1 MKFFSLGPRAN
12 EVRPQ
17 HTGFCHDCDAP
28 VISKYCGEC
37 GQSSHAH
44 VASAGEFIH
53 HFIGHFV
60 AAEGKLWRTFA
71 DLLLRPGQ
79 LTVDYIRGRR
89 TRHIDPLRLLLTVS
103 LLVFATLK
111 LQTHML
117 EGRPAKSEPAKADA
131 QPATKWQDVS
141 LSSRLIVQTFDSISP
156 SFRKNLDAIEAL
168 PDGKGIAILWDDWL
182 KSGPTVVLCL
192 IPIVALFL
200 KLLNAGTGWRYGEH
214 LVFSIHLHAF
224 ILLDFLA
231 WMLLAQVTTYA
242 ATAALVGLALYAL
255 LAMRRMYGGSWPVLA
270 ARWGGLVFL
279 ELKAFAFL
287 SLVSFFSSM
296 L

>member
-12 EVRPQ
+12 DVRPQ
-17 HTGFCHDCDAP
+17 HAGSCHDCDAP
-28 VISKYCGEC
+28 VNSKYCGEC
-37 GQSSHAH
+37 GQSSHVH

-79 LTVDYIRGRR
+79 LTVDFIRGRR

-111 LQTHML
+111 LQAHIL
-117 EGRPAKSEPAKADA
+117 ESRPEKAELATVDT
-131 QPATKWQDVS
+131 QPQTRWQDVS
-141 LSSRLIVQTFDSISP
+141 LASRLLVKTFEAVSP
-156 SFRKNLDAIEAL
+156 SFRENLEANEAL
-168 PDGKGIAILWDDWL
+168 PTSKRLTVLWNDWL

-200 KLLNAGTGWRYGEH
+200 KLLNTGTGWRYGEH
-214 LVFSIHLHAF
+214 LVFSMHLHTF
-224 ILLDFLA
+224 ILLDFLV

-242 ATAALVGLALYAL
+242 ATPALIGLALYVL
-255 LAMRRMYGGSWPVLA
+255 LAMRRMYGGSWLVLA
-270 ARWGGLVFL
+270 VRWAGLVFL
-279 ELKAFAFL
+279 ELKSFAFL
-287 SLVSFFSSM
+287 ALVFFFSSM